1 MEMMQIS
8 TDEGHKMGLKAPEDF
23 KGLRK
28 KSWQRSC
35 DMKL

>member
-23 KGLRK
+23 KGLK
-28 KSWQRSC
+28 KELTTSC